1 MKAFW
6 AIVKL
11 TFRNAMRSHI
21 FQLLAVLLLLCVVL
35 VPTTI
40 SGDGTAAGF
49 IRISLLYSLSAVN
62 AVLALSSIWLGCFVM
77 TQDVESYQLHMVVT
91 KPVSRVRLW
100 LGKWTGICLIHLI
113 LLFLATTAIYFLI
126 LAMFN
131 RQDFPEEE
139 RMRIRNEVMVGRRVF
154 RPETPDF
161 GELSRNLLKEKIQRL
176 QKQGASVD
184 TSPAAQEKM
193 LDDARREVVSAQSE
207 ARYNVPKQWVFRN
220 LPRDPGQSLYLRYR
234 PYIDKVATEGQ
245 RMTRAWWAVGV
256 PQLREKG
263 TTGSVFDGEKQE
275 YEIYYAP
282 LSEYPEQVMSGTFH
296 EKELRTEWKMITPD
310 NEIYFTYLNYDDSRS
325 TQYFQPADGPKLLI
339 KVCGFF
345 GNYLRTVLVIAL
357 ELLILGGLGCAFGGF
372 LSMPT
377 AIFVVVS
384 YLLFGSFAVYMS
396 SITFFSGAADYVGH
410 YIGRLLL
417 WVVIPIQAFDVSG
430 LAATG
435 ELVEFS
441 YIWQLTFNYLLLRAV
456 PLFALGMLL
465 YWRRELGLVI
475 RK

>member
-11 TFRNAMRSHI
+11 TFRNALRSHI
-21 FQLLAVLLLLCVVL
+21 FQLLAFLLLLCVVL

-49 IRISLLYSLSAVN
+49 IRISLLYSLSGVN
-62 AVLALSSIWLGCFVM
+62 AILALSSIWLGCFVM
-77 TQDVESYQLHMVVT
+77 TQDVDNYQLHMVVT
-91 KPVSRVRLW
+91 KPVSRCRIW
-100 LGKWTGICLIHLI
+100 LAKWTGVCLIHLV
-113 LLFLATTAIYFLI
+113 LLFVATTVIYFII

-131 RQDFPEEE
+131 RQDFPEAE
-139 RMRIRNEVMVGRRVF
+139 RTRIRNEVMVGRRVYL
-154 RPETPDF
+154 PEMPDL
-161 GELSRNLLKEKIQRL
+161 GEATRNLLKDKIQRL

-184 TSPAAQEKM
+184 MSPSAQEKM
-193 LDDARREVVSAQSE
+193 MDDVRREVVSLQSQVH
-207 ARYNVPKQWVFRN
+207 YNVPRQWVFKN
-220 LPRDPGQSLYLRYR
+220 LPKNPGKSLFLRYR
-234 PYIDKVATEGQ
+234 PYVDKVATEGQ
-245 RMTRAWWAVGV
+245 RMTRSWWAVGI
-256 PQLREKG
+256 PQLRAKG
-263 TTGSVFDGEKQE
+263 ATGSVFDGLKQE

-296 EKELRTEWKMITPD
+296 EKELRTEWNMITPD
-310 NEIYFTYLNYDDSRS
+310 NEIYFTYLNYDDSHS
-325 TQYFQPADGPKLLI
+325 MQYFQPADGPKLLI
-339 KVCGFF
+339 EVCSFF
-345 GNYLRTVLVIAL
+345 ENYLRTVLVIAL
-357 ELLILGGLGCAFGGF
+357 ELVILAGLGCTFGGF

-396 SITFFSGAADYVGH
+396 NLTFFSGTADYVGH
-410 YIGRLLL
+410 YIGRTLL
-417 WVVIPIQAFDVSG
+417 WVVIPVQAFDVSS

-435 ELVEFS
+435 ELVEFR
-441 YIWQLTFNYLLLRAV
+441 YIWQLTYNYLLLRAV
-456 PLFALGMLL
+456 PLFALGMVL